1 MPVQMKTHGF
11 GSSDGDYFVVENDGN
26 NLVDVVSANSDVPF
40 TVALGRTL
48 VEL

>member
-1 MPVQMKTHGF
+1 MPVQMKAHGE
-11 GSSDGDYFVVENDGN
+11 GDFFVVENDGD
-26 NLVDVVSANSDVPF
+26 NLVDSVSANGDVPF

>member
-1 MPVQMKTHGF
+1 MPVQMRSHSLF
-11 GSSDGDYFVVENDGN
+11 SSEGDYFVVENDN
-26 NLVDVVSANSDVPF
+26 DSLIDVVSANGDVPF